1 MEIFIENLRKD
12 ISSKE
17 ENFKMFGFQEF
28 LKSGEGNTFL
38 CEMQK
43 KSESIILN
51 SNLGSETEEILN
63 FVYKNCEIVLKEGDI
78 TTLDTDAIVNA
89 ANGRLDHIDG
99 VAAAIVKKGGSEIQA
114 ESNDIMEQRKNELEP
129 GEVVSTKAGKLKC
142 KTIIHAVGPVS
153 NYGGTWE
160 MFYLGIAVENC
171 LVFLDL
177 NSYISIAIPA
187 INTGIYGIPI
197 EEGTKCIVTTIK
209 IYLDTHTNSKIKH
222 ICLID
227 VRKKV
232 VSAFKRHLE
241 MVFGISKSR
250 GSTSS
255 NTPFPGSQQEPSS
268 MTPRTN
274 VASGEYGRINIKP
287 INDSI
292 TNAYLDVI
300 VNSTNKILQL
310 NDGSLSKSILNAAG
324 PEIQYEC
331 NQKYPRGIS
340 TSTIAITKGH
350 DLKCKNVFHLTL
362 PEWDENSS
370 DSILANL
377 TQIITTCLE
386 NAEELGAKSLA
397 FPILGAGALNY
408 PIENLPETMYEAVK
422 SYSNQNPS
430 QIKDVYFV
438 FKPEDTEIVK
448 KLKEYFQE
456 NTTGSSAASS
466 GTTLSNNSRHHPQHP
481 RTKMISTHVGD
492 IKIQLIFESIS
503 NVYVDVVVNSS
514 NKELQL
520 NRGSVSKLL
529 LKAAG
534 PQIQDECNQ
543 KYPQGI
549 STSEIAIT
557 KGHDLKC
564 KNVFHLVLPD
574 WNEKNPDSIL
584 ANLTQIMTIC
594 LENAERMGAKSLA
607 FPILGAGALNY
618 PIENLPETM
627 FEAVKSYSNQNPSQI
642 KDVYFVVYP
651 KDTEIVKKFK
661 EYFQEIS
668 ADGSDDSD
676 GSDGSHGS
684 DVSSDHEDEEI
695 DDNVSAGQQEDS
707 VTLKFITNYRNLN
720 HAIKTVGKEYNSQLT
735 TKEIPFDMEL
745 KGFRKPNLKSIGTDH
760 EVQISIRDKIK
771 IHGRYS
777 HVKNAKLDVQS
788 LLLEYK
794 EADEEILFKDIVQW
808 SYFDENNPENIRMF
822 SDKEN
827 AKLEKANSQKK
838 KSLDWNNR
846 RYDFQ
851 KMSFQHGGKN
861 YKMKRKNLMD
871 EAIPNTWSPMGD
883 NELLKSVQITNG
895 QEYDD
900 IQAIFSQYLPSYHIT
915 KIERI
920 QNKALYHGYQ
930 VLKRKYELENPN
942 ISNEVDSLWHGT
954 AGGSIDGINK
964 SGFNRSYCGKN
975 ATAFGE
981 GVYFAR
987 DIQYSAQD
995 KYSAPDAN
1003 NTKRIYL
1010 CSVLVGKMMK
1020 GSHGLKVLQDSC
1032 NSAVDDI
1039 QNPTIY
1045 VIFHDN
1051 QAYPKYLIEFAQ

>member
-370 DSILANL
+370 
-377 TQIITTCLE
+377 
-386 NAEELGAKSLA
+386 
-397 FPILGAGALNY
+397 
-408 PIENLPETMYEAVK
+408 
-422 SYSNQNPS
+422 
-430 QIKDVYFV
+430 
-438 FKPEDTEIVK
+438 
-448 KLKEYFQE
+448 
-456 NTTGSSAASS
+456 
-466 GTTLSNNSRHHPQHP
+466 
-481 RTKMISTHVGD
+481 
-492 IKIQLIFESIS
+492 
-503 NVYVDVVVNSS
+503 
-514 NKELQL
+514 
-520 NRGSVSKLL
+520 
-529 LKAAG
+529 
-534 PQIQDECNQ
+534 
-543 KYPQGI
+543 
-549 STSEIAIT
+549 
-557 KGHDLKC
+557 
-564 KNVFHLVLPD
+564 
-574 WNEKNPDSIL
+574 DSIL